1 MEFQRKLDKLHR
13 YTNILK
19 YHIYRNGRHPDSV
32 TVCPADYKSG
42 HMPPPEDEFVPYTVG
57 SAWGDGKDRHAWFHF
72 TFTVPEE
79 MKSMPIDMLV
89 KTERSGWDVKNH
101 QFICYINGVLR
112 QGLDINHRYVRLDK
126 SEGTYDVYLY
136 AYTGPHLEKGQ
147 LFVELHNVCE
157 DAEQLYYDVRAIADT
172 LNFLDTHSREYAEVI
187 DRLDRAYDLIDMT
200 EPGSEEYYASLKAA
214 REYVRKELY
223 DKLQR
228 ENDTSVT
235 AIGHTHIDCAWQW
248 TFRQTREKVQ
258 RSFSTVLSLMRRF
271 PEYKFMSS
279 QALLYKYLKEEAPAL
294 YEELKERVKEGRWET
309 EGAMWVEA
317 DCNMTSG
324 ESLVRQ
330 FLYGKR
336 FFRQE
341 FGVDHR
347 ILWLPDVF
355 GYSAAL
361 PQIIKKSGCDWFVTS
376 KISWNET
383 NTMPNDTFYWYGIDG
398 TPVNAY
404 FLTAQDKKRDK
415 EPERYTTYVGM
426 TTPSMIAG
434 TYERYQNKELS
445 NEALLTFGWGD
456 GGGGPTAE
464 HLEMLRRSEK
474 GLPGVPRAKCEFAG
488 DFLRRLEKRLDEAKS
503 VPTWHGELYL
513 EFHRG
518 TYTSM
523 SMNKRENRKAEL
535 LYQNTE
541 LISEM
546 AKHLTGLPFPK
557 NRLHL
562 GWENLLQN
570 HFHDVISGTSIHEV
584 HRQCEKDYIEDKRIA
599 SEIRDTAVNAILCG
613 IDKNE
618 GYVVFNPHSFTGDGY
633 VRFNGKAARVCG
645 IPPKGYAVCNDFVTD
660 CKVEINEK
668 RVETDRLTVLFNDA
682 YEIVSIYDKAAERE
696 LIKQGCV
703 ANELRAYPDLP
714 VVYDDYEWERHSL
727 DQYKTVTAIEKVSV
741 VDDGARRGI
750 RIVRPYRRSKITQTL
765 WFYDGTTEIDIDTH
779 IDWHERHIMLKTAFP
794 VDIHAE
800 NATYEIQFGTVTRPT
815 HTNTSW
821 DAAKFE
827 VCAHKYADLSDA
839 GYGVS
844 LMNDAKYGYDIHE
857 GVMQLSLLRSPTE
870 YNTES
875 DQGEQSFTYAL
886 YLHEGNF
893 TASDTP
899 CRAYYLNYPMTVERA
914 CGEKTVLPTAFSL
927 VSVDKENVIVDTV
940 KEAEDGTD
948 TVIRLFETKGARTKV
963 HLTFGIPV
971 SRIAMT
977 DLMEENEKP
986 LDTGAGTL
994 TLTVKPYE
1002 IVTLKISR

>member
-1 MEFQRKLDKLHR
+1 MEFQRKLDKIYR

-19 YHIYRNGRHPDSV
+19 HYLYRNSRHPEGIA
-32 TVCPADYKSG
+32 VCPADYKSG
-42 HMPPPEDEFVPYTVG
+42 HTPPPLESFVPYTVG
-57 SAWGDGKDRHAWFHF
+57 SRWGDGKDRHAWFHF

-79 MKSMPIDMLV
+79 MKNEPIDLII
-89 KTERSGWDVKNH
+89 KTERSGWDPKNH
-101 QFICYINGVLR
+101 QFICYINGILR
-112 QGLDINHRYVRLDK
+112 QGLDINHRFVRLDK

-136 AYTGPHLEKGQ
+136 AYTGPHLEHGQ
-147 LFVELHNVCE
+147 LFVEICNINE
-157 DAEQLYYDVRAIADT
+157 DAEQLYYDVSTAIDT
-172 LNFLDTHSREYAEVI
+172 LNFLDVHSREYAEII
-187 DRLDRAYDLIDMT
+187 DRCDRTYDLVDMT
-200 EPGSEEYYASLKAA
+200 EPSSEEYFASLKAA
-214 REYVRKELY
+214 RAYIQSELY
-223 DKLQR
+223 DKLCK
-228 ENDTSVT
+228 NDDTAVS

-279 QALLYKYLKEEAPAL
+279 QALLYKYLKEEAPSL

-336 FFRQE
+336 FFRKE

-361 PQIIKKSGCDWFVTS
+361 PQIMKKSGCDWFVTS

-383 NTMPNDTFYWYGIDG
+383 NTMPNDTFRWYGIDG
-398 TPVNAY
+398 TAVNAY
-404 FLTAQDKKRDK
+404 FLTAQDKKRGK

-426 TTPSMIAG
+426 TTPSMLAG

-464 HLEMLRRSEK
+464 HLEMLRRSKK
-474 GLPGVPRAKCEFAG
+474 GLPNVPKAKIEFAG
-488 DFLRRLEKRLDEAKS
+488 DFLRRLETRLEKAKS
-503 VPTWHGELYL
+503 VPSWHGELYL
-513 EFHRG
+513 EYHRG
-518 TYTSM
+518 TYTSVA
-523 SMNKRENRKAEL
+523 MNKRENRKAEF
-535 LYQNTE
+535 LYQDTE
-541 LISEM
+541 LLSET

-557 NRLHL
+557 DRLHL

-570 HFHDVISGTSIHEV
+570 HFHDVISGTSIPEV

-599 SEIRDTAVNAILCG
+599 NEIRDAAVNAILSG
-613 IDKNE
+613 IDKSE
-618 GYVVFNPHSFTGDGY
+618 GYVVFNPHSFTGEGY
-633 VRFNGKAARVCG
+633 VRLNGKAAYVSG
-645 IPPKGYAVCNDFVTD
+645 IAQNGYSVYNDFKTD
-660 CKVEINEK
+660 CHIKIDGK

-682 YEIVSIYDKAAERE
+682 YEIVSVYDKSAERE
-696 LIKQGCV
+696 LIKTGCV
-703 ANELRAYPDLP
+703 ANELRAYPDHPL
-714 VVYDDYEWERHSL
+714 VYDDYEWERHSL
-727 DQYKTVTAIEKVSV
+727 EHYKTVSDLESVSV

-750 RIVRPYRRSKITQTL
+750 RIVRPYRHSKITQTV
-765 WFYDGTTEIDIDTH
+765 WFYDKSTEIHFDTH
-779 IDWHERHIMLKTAFP
+779 VDWHERHIMLKTAFP

-800 NATYEIQFGTVTRPT
+800 SATYEIQFGTVARPT

-827 VCAHKYADLSDA
+827 VAAHKYADLSDA
-839 GYGVS
+839 NYGVS
-844 LMNDAKYGYDIHE
+844 IMNDCKYGHDIHE
-857 GVMQLSLLRSPTE
+857 GVIQLSLLRSPTE

-893 TASDTP
+893 AVSDTP
-899 CRAYYLNYPMTVERA
+899 RRAYYLNYPMTA
-914 CGEKTVLPTAFSL
+914 AKALGEKTLLPTSFSF
-927 VSVDKENVIVDTV
+927 VSTDKENVIVDTV

-948 TVIRLFETKGARTKV
+948 TIIRLFETKGAKTKV
-963 HLTFGIPV
+963 RLSFGIPV
-971 SRIAMT
+971 SKIHMT
-977 DLMEENEKP
+977 DLMEENGTP
-986 LDTGAGTL
+986 LSKEGDTL
-994 TLTVKPYE
+994 SLTVNPYE
-1002 IVTLKISR
+1002 IITLKISR